1 MVAYCKDGISLIGT
15 QIGTPIMLDSFKNSM
30 YTEPWGRLGFSRALI
45 EVSAEKE
52 LKQKLKSLKKPLRK
66 LLHEQGNFH
75 DPVKRLR
82 VELDEVQKALD
93 LDPFNGLL
101 RDEEAIYVQAFNDAK
116 VNEKRF
122 LKQKAKIEWLEVYKI
137 LNENMT
143 KPISNDEI
151 KKAMFS
157 IGDDKAPGLDGYT
170 SAFFIKGWDVVG
182 QEPISYCNV
191 IYKCISKTLTNRI
204 IDGIKEELM
213 HNYHLDRGPPR
224 CAYSEGKRGLCQG
237 DPLSTY
243 LFTFVM
249 ENLTLILRRMGNVGL
264 ATIIID
270 SLNEFKN
277 VLKLVPSIPKSSVRN
292 YRFDETK

>member
-1 MVAYCKDGISLIGT
+1 
-15 QIGTPIMLDSFKNSM
+15 
-30 YTEPWGRLGFSRALI
+30 
-45 EVSAEKE
+45 
-52 LKQKLKSLKKPLRK
+52 KLKSLKKPLRK

-93 LDPFNGLL
+93 LDPSNGLL

-116 VNEKRF
+116 VNEKHF
-122 LKQKAKIEWLEVYKI
+122 LKQKAKIKWLEVYKI

-170 SAFFIKGWDVVG
+170 SSFFIKVWDVVG

-224 CAYSEGKRGLCQG
+224 CAHSEGIMACVTSTSFSLSISEDIHGFFKGKRGLCQG
-237 DPLSTY
+237 DHLSTY
-243 LFTFVM
+243 LFTLMM
-249 ENLTLILRRMGNVGL
+249 EILTLILRRMGDVGL

-277 VLKLVPSIPKSSVRN
+277 VSKLVPSIPKSTIRN